1 MITFK
6 QHIEISSVL
15 SKEDSIDKYIQ
26 GLPLAK
32 RISMIRSIEEVY
44 PLKNMDRRDL
54 SDFNTF
60 NFSVRVEDL
69 VLGQFIMLE
78 QIITGKTTFKTE
90 AENDLAIA
98 NLLLRPIHHKE
109 FDNSNQEEE
118 ERNKEN
124 ILNSDVRD
132 VYGVL
137 TKFLK
142 NREHTLFKQFS
153 GVFYEIDDDEEDEED
168 DYVESKTSEQLFQ
181 QQWYW
186 YSMVRMLAKED
197 ITKYDEIYMLKM
209 STVMPEMSYLAQKSK
224 IESASRRQAAAM
236 RKL

>member
-15 SKEDSIDKYIQ
+15 SSEDSIDEYIQ
-26 GLPLAK
+26 SLPLAQ
-32 RISMIRSIEEVY
+32 RINMIRSIEEVY
-44 PLKNMDRRDL
+44 PLKNMDAWDL
-54 SDFNTF
+54 SEFNQF
-60 NFSVRVEDL
+60 NFSIRVEDL

-78 QIITGKTTFKTE
+78 QIITGKTKFKTE

-98 NLLLRPIHHKE
+98 NLLIRPIHHQE
-109 FDNSNQEEE
+109 FDNSNQEKEE
-118 ERNKEN
+118 VNKQN
-124 ILNSDVRD
+124 ILNADVRD

-142 NREHTLFKQFS
+142 NRDYTLFKQFS
-153 GVFYEIDDDEEDEED
+153 GVFYQIDDDEEDEEESAD
-168 DYVESKTSEQLFQ
+168 SKTSEQLFQ

-209 STVMPEMSYLAQKSK
+209 SVVMPEMSFLAQKSK
-224 IESASRRQAAAM
+224 IESASQRQAQAM